1 MLRACLDLL
10 KPGGRLAFTTIYIVP
25 SVSERD
31 YRRAARARGPGAAE
45 RRSMTD
51 LLESAGFVAVRERD
65 ATKPFARSTR
75 AYLETSERHRRELAV
90 EWGEKKF
97 GESQRDRGATLALIE
112 AGVLRRGLFT
122 ARRPRRP

>member
-25 SVSERD
+25 GVGERD

-75 AYLETSERHRRELAV
+75 AYLETSERRSRELTV

-97 GESQRDRGATLALIE
+97 SDSQRNRRATLALIG